1 MAMSATESAYANERV
16 LAIDPFDAEK
26 GLLEEAMVT
35 IVLPYV
41 KTAQEGVKRLGE
53 IVEKYGA
60 AESNGILFADRDE
73 GLVLGNRVR
82 PPLGCPENPGRLQL
96 RWLPASCQFRRSTLR
111 IRPTSFIQPAC
122 RNRL

>member
-1 MAMSATESAYANERV
+1 MSATESAYANERV

-53 IVEKYGA
+53 IVENRALVEGVHVHRV
-60 AESNGILFADRDE
+60 AEMA
-73 GLVLGNRVR
+73 
-82 PPLGCPENPGRLQL
+82 RLLAQK
-96 RWLPASCQFRRSTLR
+96 P
-111 IRPTSFIQPAC
+111 
-122 RNRL
+122 